1 MNQDFKSEEGEEGDQ
16 FETPDHKQAGV
27 RCEWEM
33 ERVPCDWIVNYRRV
47 VMGEARFEREVNA
60 RW

>member
-1 MNQDFKSEEGEEGDQ
+1 MRHQTTN
-16 FETPDHKQAGV
+16 KQESGV
-27 RCEWEM
+27 NGKW

-47 VMGEARFEREVNA
+47 VMGEVRFEREVNA